1 MQMRLPILLRISDP
15 LLQNLLRLLYKLPMQ
30 INRIVRNSSLR
41 IVLPEDIIRRLLII
55 LIHLRRVLL
64 PLFRQLMRRSTI
76 STLVCLMCLGSTL
89 VRVFQQVRHE
99 WISTLSKHEDR
110 FPASCRARSRNRS
123 YSASASPL

>member
-30 INRIVRNSSLR
+30 INRIVRDSSLR

-64 PLFRQLMRRSTI
+64 PFFRQLMRRSTI

-89 VRVFQQVRHE
+89 VRVCQQSE
-99 WISTLSKHEDR
+99 T
-110 FPASCRARSRNRS
+110 
-123 YSASASPL
+123 